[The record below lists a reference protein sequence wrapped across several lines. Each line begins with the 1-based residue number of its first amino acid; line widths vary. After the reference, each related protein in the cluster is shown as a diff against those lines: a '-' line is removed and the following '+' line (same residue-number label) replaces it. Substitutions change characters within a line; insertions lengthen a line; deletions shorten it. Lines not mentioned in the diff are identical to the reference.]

1 MIDGLSIERI
11 KKGLVQA
18 RDDLLA
24 APPDQRS
31 PGALQASGLFAL
43 FEAISCEAFL
53 RREDLLSE
61 YFDEPFRLVQTKT
74 RLRLKTFTPAM
85 TAFLFSKQEDRWRWG
100 FMTWTKFKRSPTGQE
115 FDSDIKG
122 PLSDAMRRVHMS
134 NLEVDFL
141 PTFWSGAKVI
151 VSKLDKEVITHNLRA
166 LDMDICTLALDQ
178 LQLDSECFVD
188 ILGTMQMLLETSP
201 TDFWEAMG
209 TISPKTVIEQVFN
222 SPSLKKL
229 LLSVGEEETGDT
241 EALQQTFS
249 WVKPLLASIKASNQ
263 GPPCRSLCD
272 QFLGRLQDEKYPPLV
287 RSFCSRMG
295 LEVLSHTISKLN
307 EGESVSTFVG
317 AATVSDVL
325 DVVAHHVELL
335 IGTIKDSAKLQQL
348 DDSGNIAL
356 DVVQQALKLDCLSM
370 VIDREMLV
378 QNRPLQHDQGIQC
391 GPLWKAVVQGIN
403 SDTVALAIR
412 ALIGA
417 RLLIGLEKFVTK
429 ASVPLPKE
437 MARFNETF
445 DQLSRNVSE
454 IIERLN
460 DLPPSTL
467 KEIFENTGNAN
478 TVITT
483 LFSSDMETRRATVE
497 LLKVVSSEDGRK
509 EAVGY
514 IVTSYFRN
522 TLTAISMSLRRIAQ
536 RRVFTPASSTLKL
549 STDVIDVLCNS
560 QDGLLRSK
568 TLIGPEA
575 RAAEHFWQSLWQE
588 LTVIFEMT
596 ESWSDQG
603 HDKTQMMEFC
613 RDTMQFAERLFDE
626 CSIFASALN
635 TASSDSEQP
644 RDKASIAKALLEHPA
659 RTMSAAVKWLRLRDE
674 FLSSKSVSLI
684 SKLLIRLHNVS
695 IEVSKDSLTFVEG
708 IITGKIRAKLS
719 GQQTAEL
726 EQALE
731 RHVGHSVTAAKRE
744 AEEAAKRQKQG
755 TISAFF
761 KPGAATPE
769 SRKATSEDSD
779 ATDSDQL
786 SKIVKD
792 SSRTAD
798 AYKARILASK
808 AKKEAEAAA
817 ARKAALA
824 QKNTLDVAEFK
835 RRREAEI
842 AAKKKRD
849 AAMLAL
855 ATGRTGQAAEAGSG
869 LAGLGVKGK
878 DHAARGTGM
887 MVSSDEESDDDDELD
902 EELFGPKK
910 VVKKDPALKAKVR
923 AEMPP
928 QGPVKKQRKVRS
940 ARDMRARLAPDLSN
954 LHKTILGWD
963 YFHEG
968 DFPPNSRPD
977 MYSAVPNTFRT
988 PVDYQN
994 TFQPLLTLEAWQ
1006 VFVKAREESNF
1017 KPYEV
1022 KIVNRSSV
1030 DAFIEV
1036 SSTMTHAENKEISIS
1051 EGDIALLGKAQNP
1064 ATAADQPHCLAR
1076 VWRITRKK
1084 AYLEV
1089 LYRVVPGNPLISSLV
1104 PNATIKGVKVQS
1116 ITPLEREYGALAG
1129 LEYYD
1134 LCDEIIKAKPSPLL
1148 NYSDKHL
1155 DLIIANYKVNKAQAK
1170 AVKSAI
1176 DNDAFTLI
1184 QG

>member
-1 MIDGLSIERI
+1 MAELAQKLQQLQSLPEDLHLFCPRTGPDDNSCYFDEDLYGRLDNEDAVTRNKRLNAVKDAEQRKKLVLECMQILAYDGSDAAKFKEWLTARLDAQMACCDVCIRIYHRARAELKADLEADYGEDVVADFLGVIDGLSIERI

-18 RDDLLA
+18 RKDLLA

-31 PGALQASGLFAL
+31 HGTLQITGLFAL
-43 FEAISCEAFL
+43 FEALSCEAFL

-85 TAFLFSKQEDRWRWG
+85 TAFLFSKNEVRWRWG

-122 PLSDAMRRVHMS
+122 PLSDAMRRVHMG

-188 ILGTMQMLLETSP
+188 ILGTIQILLETSP

-229 LLSVGEEETGDT
+229 LLSV
-241 EALQQTFS
+241 
-249 WVKPLLASIKASNQ
+249 
-263 GPPCRSLCD
+263 
-272 QFLGRLQDEKYPPLV
+272 V
-287 RSFCSRMG
+287 RPFCFKMG
-295 LEVLSHTISKLN
+295 LEVLLHSLSKLN

-325 DVVAHHVELL
+325 DVVAHHVGSL
-335 IGTIKDSAKLQQL
+335 ITVIKDSTKLQQP
-348 DDSGNIAL
+348 DDSGTIAL
-356 DVVQQALKLDCLSM
+356 DVIQQALKLDCLSV

-403 SDTVALAIR
+403 PDTVPLAIR
-412 ALIGA
+412 ALAGA

-437 MARFNETF
+437 MMKFNEIF
-445 DQLSRNVSE
+445 DQLSRHVSD

-467 KEIFENTGNAN
+467 KEILENTVNAN

-483 LFSSDMETRRATVE
+483 LFSSDMDTRRATVE

-522 TLTAISMSLRRIAQ
+522 TLTAISMSMRRIAQ
-536 RRVFTPASSTLKL
+536 RRVFAPASSTLKL
-549 STDVIDVLCNS
+549 STDVMDVLCNS

-568 TLIGPEA
+568 TLDGVEA

-635 TASSDSEQP
+635 TASSDSEQS
-644 RDKASIAKALLEHPA
+644 RDKTSIARALLEHPA

-695 IEVSKDSLTFVEG
+695 IEIPEESLAFIEG
-708 IITGKIRAKLS
+708 ILTGKIRAKLS

-744 AEEAAKRQKQG
+744 AEAAAKRQKQG

-761 KPGAATPE
+761 KPGAATAE
-769 SRKATSEDSD
+769 SRKVTSEDSD
-779 ATDSDQL
+779 VTDSDQL

-792 SSRTAD
+792 SSRTAE
-798 AYKARILASK
+798 AYKARILANK
-808 AKKEAEAAA
+808 VKREAEAAA
-817 ARKAALA
+817 AKKAALA

-855 ATGRTGQAAEAGSG
+855 ATGRTGQTAEAGSG
-869 LAGLGVKGK
+869 LAGLGIRGK

-902 EELFGPKK
+902 EELL
-910 VVKKDPALKAKVR
+910 DR
-923 AEMPP
+923 
-928 QGPVKKQRKVRS
+928 R
-940 ARDMRARLAPDLSN
+940 RL
-954 LHKTILGWD
+954 
-963 YFHEG
+963 
-968 DFPPNSRPD
+968 
-977 MYSAVPNTFRT
+977 
-988 PVDYQN
+988 
-994 TFQPLLTLEAWQ
+994 
-1006 VFVKAREESNF
+1006 
-1017 KPYEV
+1017 
-1022 KIVNRSSV
+1022 
-1030 DAFIEV
+1030 
-1036 SSTMTHAENKEISIS
+1036 
-1051 EGDIALLGKAQNP
+1051 
-1064 ATAADQPHCLAR
+1064 
-1076 VWRITRKK
+1076 
-1084 AYLEV
+1084 
-1089 LYRVVPGNPLISSLV
+1089 
-1104 PNATIKGVKVQS
+1104 
-1116 ITPLEREYGALAG
+1116 
-1129 LEYYD
+1129 
-1134 LCDEIIKAKPSPLL
+1134 
-1148 NYSDKHL
+1148 
-1155 DLIIANYKVNKAQAK
+1155 
-1170 AVKSAI
+1170 
-1176 DNDAFTLI
+1176 
-1184 QG
+1184 